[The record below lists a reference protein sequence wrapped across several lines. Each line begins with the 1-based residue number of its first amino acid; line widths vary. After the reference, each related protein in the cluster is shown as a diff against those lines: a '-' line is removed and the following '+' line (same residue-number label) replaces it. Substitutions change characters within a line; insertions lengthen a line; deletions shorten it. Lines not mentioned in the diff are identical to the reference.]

1 MIFLENDTDFS
12 FETDRLELVAGTQT
26 QRDIELILCDDKAI
40 ASLNHAHR
48 GIDHP
53 TDVLSFPLTGEHP
66 HMPLG
71 TVVISID
78 HAQIRASELG
88 HDTHEEILLLFL
100 HGLLHLLGHDHEND
114 EGQMRQKEHELI
126 RQFSLPDSLIIR
138 TETP

>member
-1 MIFLENDTDFS
+1 MIFLENNTDFS
-12 FETDRLELVAGTQT
+12 FETDRLELIARTQT
-26 QRDIELILCDDKAI
+26 QRDIELILCDDPAI

-53 TDVLSFPLTGEHP
+53 TDVLSFPLSGDHA

-78 HAQIRASELG
+78 HAQSKATELG

-100 HGLLHLLGHDHEND
+100 HGLLHLLGYDHESD
-114 EGQMRQKEHELI
+114 EGQMRQKEHKLI
-126 RQFSLPDSLIIR
+126 RQFHLPESLIIR